1 MNPSEQTQSIQV
13 GDTVTLRWEILQRR
27 GWYLRD
33 LLRARGQVTGFVPLS
48 NTVYLRV
55 AWDRPG
61 LPTDFSPEELCRVAP
76 TKQKASA

>member
-1 MNPSEQTQSIQV
+1 MNPDEQTRPIQI

-33 LLRARGQVTGFVPLS
+33 FLRARGRVIGQVPLP

-61 LPTDFSPEELCRVAP
+61 LPTDYSPQELCRVAP